1 MIIRLFLLTLFGIS
15 VAHQVAA
22 QQLPGVSEV
31 ADLSFRRGE
40 WQTYAGTNASLRWSP
55 LDVINKTNV
64 DKLEVVWR
72 WRSADHDLRKTGI
85 KAAPPFSNESTPL
98 MVGRTLYTSTS
109 LSQIAAIDAAT
120 GKTKWVFDPRAYDN
134 ITQPANLGWANMGVA
149 YWKAGDDER
158 IFILTGD
165 AFLVAVDATTGQPV
179 EGFGNKGRVD
189 LTEGLHRSVPRQDY
203 TNQAP
208 PLIVGEVVV
217 VGSSIWDFWRSDP
230 PAPGD
235 VRGFDVRTGKQI
247 WTFHTIPQAGDAGLE
262 TWEHDSWRRTGNAN
276 VWAPMSA
283 DDQLGYV
290 YLPISTPSNDYYGGH
305 RLGDGLYGDSLVCLD
320 AKTGRKVWHFQTV
333 RHGLWDYDLPAAP
346 NLVDIVVD
354 GRQVKAVAQVTKQNF
369 LFVFDRVT
377 GEPVW
382 PIEDRP
388 VPASS
393 VKGERASPT
402 QPFPTRPA
410 PLDIQGIREE
420 DLVDFSPEIRAEA
433 LAILQRYDHGPLY
446 TPPSERGTAT
456 NPGVGGGANW
466 PGAAVDPE
474 TGMLYVETHRSP
486 FVIALRRPMS
496 FEQEYDYIGRV
507 QPLLGPQGLPILKP
521 PYSSLVAIDMN
532 TGEHRW
538 RVPLG
543 MGPVNHPIA
552 ASARPKE
559 RLGNPYTRGW
569 ALVTRSLLFAIQ
581 SGNWVDPAPT
591 PNGFGRTYRLREQDT
606 NLWAYDKTTGE
617 LLAEIPVGNNASGA
631 PMTYLLDGK
640 QYIVF
645 AVGGG
650 RNVPEELVALGLPV
664 TR

>member
-1 MIIRLFLLTLFGIS
+1 
-15 VAHQVAA
+15 
-22 QQLPGVSEV
+22 
-31 ADLSFRRGE
+31 
-40 WQTYAGTNASLRWSP
+40 
-55 LDVINKTNV
+55 
-64 DKLEVVWR
+64 
-72 WRSADHDLRKTGI
+72 
-85 KAAPPFSNESTPL
+85 
-98 MVGRTLYTSTS
+98 LYTSTS

-120 GKTKWVFDPRAYDN
+120 GKTKWVFDPRSYDN

-149 YWKAGDDER
+149 YWKSGDDER
-158 IFILTGD
+158 ILILTGD
-165 AFLVAVDATTGQPV
+165 AFLVAVDARTGLPV
-179 EGFGNKGRVD
+179 TNFGDNGKVD
-189 LTEGLHRSVPRQDY
+189 LIQGLHRTFPRQDY
-203 TNQAP
+203 TSQAP
-208 PLIVGEVVV
+208 PLIVGDIVV
-217 VGSSIWDFWRSDP
+217 VGSSIWDFWRNHP

-235 VRGFDVRTGKQI
+235 VRGFDVRTGKQL
-247 WTFHTIPQAGDAGLE
+247 WAFHTIPQAGEPGAD
-262 TWEHDSWRRTGNAN
+262 TWEQDSWQRTGNAN

-305 RLGDGLYGDSLVCLD
+305 RLGDGLYGDSLVCLE

-354 GRQVKAVAQVTKQNF
+354 GRPVKAVAQVTKQNF

-377 GEPVW
+377 GKPVW
-382 PIEDRP
+382 PIEDQP
-388 VPASS
+388 VPPSS
-393 VKGERASPT
+393 VKGERASAT

-420 DLVDFSPEIRAEA
+420 DVIDFTPEVRAEA
-433 LAILQRYDHGPLY
+433 LEILRRYDYGPLY

-474 TGMLYVETHRSP
+474 TGMLYVETHRIP
-486 FVIALRRPMS
+486 YVIALRRPMP
-496 FEQEYDYIGRV
+496 FEQEYDYIGSVR
-507 QPLLGPQGLPILKP
+507 PLLGPSGLPIMKP
-521 PYSSLVAIDMN
+521 PFTSLVAIDMN

-543 MGPVNHPIA
+543 VGPTENPVVQSRGI
-552 ASARPKE
+552 KE

-569 ALVTRSLLFAIQ
+569 ALVTKSLLLAVQ
-581 SGNWVDPAPT
+581 SGIFGSPLPSST
-591 PNGFGRTYRLREQDT
+591 GFGRTYSLTERDT
-606 NLWAYDKTTGE
+606 NLWAYDKATGE
-617 LLAEIPVGNNASGA
+617 LLAEIPVGSNASGA

-650 RNVPEELVALGLPV
+650 RNVAEELVAVGLPPV
-664 TR
+664 P